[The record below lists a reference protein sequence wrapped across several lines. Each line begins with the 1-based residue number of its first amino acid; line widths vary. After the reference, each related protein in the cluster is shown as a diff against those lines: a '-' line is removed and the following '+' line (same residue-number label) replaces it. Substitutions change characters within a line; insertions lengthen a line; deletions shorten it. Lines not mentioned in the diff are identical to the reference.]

1 MSVPGS
7 SKSFAGRRV
16 LVTGGAGFVGSH
28 VADRLLADGAEVTIL
43 DDFSTGWRQFVPA
56 GARLVEADLL
66 DPASATRALAG
77 CDFVFHLA
85 ANADIKDNLLEP
97 RRCID
102 QNVVATQHLLEAMRA
117 AGVREVAFASTG
129 SVYGDA
135 TVVPTP
141 EDAPFPVQT
150 SLYATSK
157 LAAEGLL
164 SSYALGYGFHVW
176 VFRFVSLLGP
186 RYTHGHVIDFW
197 RKLRRDPTRLDV
209 LGDGHQKKSYLHVAD
224 CVSGMLLAIARARE
238 PINLFNLG
246 HQDWIEVDQSIAV
259 ITATLGVKPRIVHG
273 GGDRGWVGD
282 SPRILLDT
290 TRLRALGW
298 APTRSIEES
307 IVETLAFLEASPFVN
322 DRRKTTEVPSR

>member
-1 MSVPGS
+1 MSVPRS
-7 SKSFAGRRV
+7 SESFAGRRV

-28 VADRLLADGAEVTIL
+28 VADRLLAEGAEVTIL
-43 DDFSTGWRQFVPA
+43 DDLSTGWRQFVPA

-66 DPASATRALAG
+66 DPASASRALEG

-102 QNVVATQHLLEAMRA
+102 QNVVATQNLLEAMRS

-164 SSYALGYGFHVW
+164 SSYALGYGFRTW
-176 VFRFVSLLGP
+176 IFRFVSLLGP

-209 LGDGHQKKSYLHVAD
+209 LGDGHQKKSYLHVGD

-246 HQDWIEVDQSIAV
+246 HQEWLEVNQSIAI
-259 ITATLGVKPRIVHG
+259 ITATLGVKPSIVHG

-290 TRLRALGW
+290 ARLRALGW
-298 APTRSIEES
+298 VPTRSIEES

-322 DRRKTTEVPSR
+322 DRRKSSEVASR

>member
-43 DDFSTGWRQFVPA
+43 DDFSTGWRQFLPA

-164 SSYALGYGFHVW
+164 SSYALGYGFRVW
-176 VFRFVSLLGP
+176 IFRFVSLLGP

-197 RKLRRDPTRLDV
+197 RKLRRDPTLLDV

-224 CVSGMLLAIARARE
+224 CVSGMLLAIARVRE

-246 HQDWIEVDQSIAV
+246 HQDWIELDQSIAI

>member
-1 MSVPGS
+1 MNGPS
-7 SKSFAGRRV
+7 SNVRAFQFAP
-16 LVTGGAGFVGSH
+16 S
-28 VADRLLADGAEVTIL
+28 
-43 DDFSTGWRQFVPA
+43 PA
-56 GARLVEADLL
+56 VRTARA
-66 DPASATRALAG
+66 
-77 CDFVFHLA
+77 H
-85 ANADIKDNLLEP
+85 N
-97 RRCID
+97 
-102 QNVVATQHLLEAMRA
+102 
-117 AGVREVAFASTG
+117 
-129 SVYGDA
+129 
-135 TVVPTP
+135 
-141 EDAPFPVQT
+141 
-150 SLYATSK
+150 
-157 LAAEGLL
+157 
-164 SSYALGYGFHVW
+164 
-176 VFRFVSLLGP
+176 RFVSLLGP

-197 RKLRRDPTRLDV
+197 RKLRRDPTLLDV

-224 CVSGMLLAIARARE
+224 CVSGMLLAIARVRE

-246 HQDWIEVDQSIAV
+246 HQDWIELDQSIAI